1 MGRKKRTK
9 VEEPAAPPPATA
21 STVPTPSM
29 MPPPPPMSGSAAAA
43 VVAPDI
49 HRPVD
54 PRLRPHQ
61 QPSPVDPRQQ
71 QRQQQG
77 TPASSSLSAGDHH
90 DDTVHIKSATI
101 AKGGAVVDAASLV
114 GELSLCFGVAVVP

>member
-1 MGRKKRTK
+1 M
-9 VEEPAAPPPATA
+9 
-21 STVPTPSM
+21 
-29 MPPPPPMSGSAAAA
+29 
-43 VVAPDI
+43 
-49 HRPVD
+49 D

-71 QRQQQG
+71 QQQQQG
-77 TPASSSLSAGDHH
+77 TPASSSAGDHH

-101 AKGGAVVDAASLV
+101 AKGGAMVDAAGLV